1 MSIALSL
8 VAASPLRWSRW
19 SLPPLVAIGLAVVA
33 APAHAWAPAE
43 PDATAPAEPA
53 TVDSPAPDGDVAT
66 DASKADLDA
75 LERRIEGLEREL
87 AAVREAARNPE
98 PAPVAVPPPTVS
110 PDTSPPPTDPPP
122 TDPPRKA
129 TRAAAGDS
137 TDNRSPDYADGFH
150 FGSYGRVI
158 AGGDHR
164 GRAGRDADIVARG
177 SRLDESNYAELELR
191 REDYWKATGAYTRIV
206 ATMAFANPLFHYNG
220 KFDATL
226 GLRNLYI
233 EESGLGLKK
242 LKVWAGSRMYRGD
255 DIYLLDFWPLDNLN
269 TLGGGL
275 SYEFIPNLVLRLH
288 SGVNQPANAFFVQ
301 DVARPRPLGQV
312 GEQTVRITDRQ
323 KSISSAKLSHIFPIG
338 ESGGLKPVVY
348 GELHYTPS
356 GQRERE
362 TSQYES
368 LPDDVGFVV
377 GTQLGLFNGKR
388 SSHLNLVF
396 RYAGGM
402 AAYGEF
408 NAPTRLSPGRDSKG
422 AREILG
428 AISGNYEIGPFGLLV
443 GSYLR
448 SFRNASPGLDVD
460 DLGEGIVIARPTVW
474 FGEIAGLSLEGSYQA
489 QRRGVLLAQHD
500 GGLVPQFGQLGR
512 VGLVPFLTPAGRGNY
527 ARPHIRL
534 IYLLTMRDAGARRL
548 YSPDDVFALRKVDH
562 FIGIGAEWWFGS
574 TSYFRD

>member
-1 MSIALSL
+1 VSRHRPSSVLATRFDRLLAWVSPRTIA
-8 VAASPLRWSRW
+8 AALLGTTAMP
-19 SLPPLVAIGLAVVA
+19 A
-33 APAHAWAPAE
+33 AAHAEPAADAPSPE
-43 PDATAPAEPA
+43 PDAPPTPTTEPDADAPR
-53 TVDSPAPDGDVAT
+53 V
-66 DASKADLDA
+66 DA
-75 LERRIEGLEREL
+75 LERRIDTLEREL
-87 AAVREAARNPE
+87 EALRKAT
-98 PAPVAVPPPTVS
+98 PAPTVTPSPTVAPPTPIATPDRRS
-110 PDTSPPPTDPPP
+110 PT
-122 TDPPRKA
+122 A

-137 TDNRSPDYADGFH
+137 RDNRSPDYADGFH

-164 GRAGRDADIVARG
+164 GRAGRDGDIVARG

-191 REDYWKATGAYTRIV
+191 REDYWKETGAYTRIV
-206 ATMAFANPLFHYNG
+206 ATVAFGNPVFHYNG
-220 KFDATL
+220 QFAAKI

-233 EESGLGLKK
+233 EESGLGLKN

-288 SGVNQPANAFFVQ
+288 SGVNQPDNAFFVQ
-301 DVARPRPLGQV
+301 DVSRPRPLGQV
-312 GEQTVRITDRQ
+312 GSQTVRITDRQ
-323 KSISSAKLSHIFPIG
+323 KSISSARISHIFPIG
-338 ESGGLKPVVY
+338 ESGGIKPVLY
-348 GELHYTPS
+348 GEFHYTAS

-368 LPDDVGFVV
+368 LPADKGFTI
-377 GTQLGLFNGKR
+377 GTQIGLFSGKR
-388 SSHLNLVF
+388 SSHVNLVF
-396 RYAGGM
+396 RYSGGL

-408 NAPTRLSPGRDSKG
+408 NAPTRLSPERTAKG

-428 AISGNYEIGPFGLLV
+428 ALSGNYEIGPFGVLL

-460 DLGEGIVIARPTVW
+460 DVGEGIIIARPTVW
-474 FGEIAGLSLEGSYQA
+474 FGKIAGLSVEGSYQA
-489 QRRGVLLAQHD
+489 QRRGVLLGQAD
-500 GGLVPQFGQLGR
+500 GGLKPQFAQLGR

-534 IYLLTMRDAGARRL
+534 IYLLTVRDAGARRL
-548 YSPDDVFALRKVDH
+548 YTPDDVFALRKVDH
-562 FIGIGAEWWFGS
+562 FIGMGAEWWFGS